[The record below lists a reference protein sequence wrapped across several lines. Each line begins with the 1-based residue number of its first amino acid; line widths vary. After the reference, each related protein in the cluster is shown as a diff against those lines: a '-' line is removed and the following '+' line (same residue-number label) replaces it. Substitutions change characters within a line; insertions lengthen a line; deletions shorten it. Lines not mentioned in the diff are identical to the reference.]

1 MLRNSLDLEYKS
13 AAFEREQKMVALLR
27 TLPIARL
34 AFAASFVI
42 ILAVMFWSQSR
53 YPSLNDKAIMSGSI
67 QLEDPL
73 SFEVLL
79 PIDPVYPVW
88 KKIAFT
94 TVNWV
99 KTNKNGMIFGV
110 LFGAAFL
117 TFLRYLPRRS
127 FKGRFSNSVLGMAI
141 GAPLGVCVNCAAP
154 IAKGI
159 YQSGARAETTLSAM
173 MASPTMNI
181 VVLTMLFSI
190 MPFYLAATKVL
201 LSIFVVLVA
210 VPVIVR
216 LLPSNQLVRMTQDES
231 GQVCEI
237 PVSAAPPNESIVQAL
252 YGVIRDYAKDLW
264 FIVSRT
270 VPLMFAAGFLGAVV
284 ATLLPLERLSDLPVN
299 VLTLL
304 GVSLVGVF
312 LPVPI
317 AFDVVIAGTLLNAGL
332 PVAFIMALLF
342 SLGIFSVYSYLIVA
356 NTISVRAASLVT
368 LTVVVISVLAGLG
381 ADYYQTWQLDRSLE
395 YLIND

>member
-1 MLRNSLDLEYKS
+1 MLSRITGRKDGS
-13 AAFEREQKMVALLR
+13 AAIAIPYLRIVLSGVLLVF
-27 TLPIARL
+27 LMAN
-34 AFAASFVI
+34 
-42 ILAVMFWSQSR
+42 FWGTSR
-53 YPSLNDKAIMSGSI
+53 YPSLNDKAMMSGSI

-79 PIDPVYPVW
+79 PIQPGYPLW
-88 KKIAFT
+88 QKITYT
-94 TVNWV
+94 TINWV
-99 KTNKNGMIFGV
+99 KTNQNGMTFGV

-117 TFLRYLPRRS
+117 TLLRYLPKRS
-127 FKGRFSNSVLGMAI
+127 FKGRFANSALGMAI

-190 MPFYLAATKVL
+190 MPFYLALTKIA
-201 LSIFVVLVA
+201 LSILVVMVA
-210 VPVIVR
+210 VPIIVR
-216 LLPSNQLVRMTQDES
+216 LLPQDQLMRMSVDES
-231 GQVCEI
+231 GQACEL
-237 PVSAAPPNESIVQAL
+237 PAL
-252 YGVIRDYAKDLW
+252 PTPRLEPAGRAILGFARDFATDLW

-270 VPLMFAAGFLGAVV
+270 VPLMFLAGFLGAVA
-284 ATLLPLERLSDLPVN
+284 ATLLPLEGLAELPVN
-299 VLTLL
+299 VLTIL

-332 PVAFIMALLF
+332 PIAFIMALLF
-342 SLGIFSVYSYLIVA
+342 SLGIFSVYSYIIVA
-356 NTISVRAASLVT
+356 NTISMRAASLIT
-368 LTVVVISVLAGLG
+368 AAVVGLSVAAGLG
-381 ADYYQTWQLDRSLE
+381 ADYYHSWQLERSLE
-395 YLIND
+395 YLIGG